1 MVRLG
6 ITGGIGSGKSTVTEL
21 LKIQDI
27 PVYIA
32 DIESKKLA
40 ESSSI
45 IKEKLQKSFGK
56 ELYKDGKLDKQ
67 LFANIIFKD
76 KDKLALANSIIHP
89 EVYKHYFEWLNM
101 HADSE
106 IIAVESAILYESGM
120 IEYVDKTLL
129 VYTAIEERIKRVI
142 LRDGVNRELVVS
154 RINSQMPEEEKAKR
168 SDYIIDNNETI
179 SVIVQL
185 IDILRELRIK

>member
-21 LKIQDI
+21 LKIQGI

-32 DIESKKLA
+32 DIESKKLT

-56 ELYKDGKLDKQ
+56 ELYKEGKLDKQ

-76 KDKLALANSIIHP
+76 QDKLALANSIIHP
-89 EVYKHYFEWLNM
+89 EVYKHYFEWLNV
-101 HADSE
+101 HTNCKL
-106 IIAVESAILYESGM
+106 IAVESAILYESGM
-120 IEYVDKTLL
+120 VEYVDKTLL
-129 VYTAIEERIKRVI
+129 VYTTMEDRIKRVM
-142 LRDGVNRELVVS
+142 LRDGINRDLIVS
-154 RINSQMPEEEKAKR
+154 RMNSQMPEDEKAKR
-168 SDYIIDNNETI
+168 SDYIIDNNETA

-185 IDILRELRIK
+185 ADILKELKNK